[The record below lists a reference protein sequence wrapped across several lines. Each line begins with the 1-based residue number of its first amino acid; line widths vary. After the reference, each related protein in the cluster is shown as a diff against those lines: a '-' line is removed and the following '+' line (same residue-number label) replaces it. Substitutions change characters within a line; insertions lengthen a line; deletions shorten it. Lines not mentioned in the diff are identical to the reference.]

1 MRIVTGDQ
9 NVARLAAQPVANPLG
24 RVLGLKV
31 ARRGERSKGVARAP
45 EGLGRLT
52 GAKLAAVPHDG
63 WMRAARRGFG
73 RETHDMFTTLFGKRA
88 PSIDL
93 GSDRVAV
100 MDEEKSQRSTLNPQ
114 LSKSSACR

>member
-9 NVARLAAQPVANPLG
+9 NVARLAAKPIANPLG

-31 ARRGERSKGVARAP
+31 ARRGEPSEGVARAP

-52 GAKLAAVPHDG
+52 GAQLAAVPHHL
-63 WMRAARRGFG
+63 WMRTARRGFG
-73 RETHDMFTTLFGKRA
+73 RETHDMFTTLFRKRA

-93 GSDRVAV
+93 GSNRVAV
-100 MDEEKSQRSTLNPQ
+100 MHEEKPQLSTLNSQ
-114 LSKSSACR
+114 RAQRAVES